1 MNEQVSLKNYFYRSV
16 DLLEKKDKSKL
27 LLVTFVQIGLAILDL
42 IAVTLIGIVTAL
54 TLSGIQSK
62 SPPEQIGRILEL
74 FGAQDLN
81 FQLQVAILGTL
92 AAVIMVTKT
101 LSSVFLVR
109 RILEFL
115 AFKSALVSVSL
126 TKKVMN
132 QPYEFIKQNSSQS
145 IVYALTQGCNSL
157 VLGVV
162 GSGIQLIVEAS
173 LILIMLAGLFIY
185 EPLASMGALLYF
197 GVISLVQQSLLGKR
211 ALELGSSGAN
221 VKVLANKKIIEALS
235 LYREIY
241 ARQAIGKYSKEIEEL
256 MKAAAS
262 VTARLNFFPFIS
274 KYTLETALVLGALS
288 LAAIQFIVS
297 DAVQAIT
304 TLVIFLAAATRV
316 SPALLRVQQSLVGIK
331 ANIGAA
337 EPAIDLINAIAIQDR
352 FIGSPRQA
360 LPVEHEICLKD
371 VTFIYQ
377 KTNVPVI
384 ENLNLN
390 INRGQLVAVIGPS
403 GSGKTTLVDLI
414 LGLLQPQSG
423 TISIRG
429 KSPQEFVTGAYGT
442 IGYVAQDAT
451 LIDGSLRDNLIFGL
465 EKHVED
471 EDLLKIL
478 ETVAMREFVESLPNE
493 LNTLVGERGTLLSG
507 GQRQRL
513 NLARA
518 LVTNPEILV
527 LDEATS
533 ALDVETESVITKS
546 IESLKLNR
554 TIIVIAHRLSTVLNA
569 DNIVFMQDGHILGQ
583 GHFSEL
589 RKTVPDFDRQAQ
601 LAGYQE

>member
-1 MNEQVSLKNYFYRSV
+1 
-16 DLLEKKDKSKL
+16 
-27 LLVTFVQIGLAILDL
+27 
-42 IAVTLIGIVTAL
+42 
-54 TLSGIQSK
+54 
-62 SPPEQIGRILEL
+62 
-74 FGAQDLN
+74 
-81 FQLQVAILGTL
+81 
-92 AAVIMVTKT
+92 
-101 LSSVFLVR
+101 
-109 RILEFL
+109 
-115 AFKSALVSVSL
+115 
-126 TKKVMN
+126 
-132 QPYEFIKQNSSQS
+132 
-145 IVYALTQGCNSL
+145 
-157 VLGVV
+157 
-162 GSGIQLIVEAS
+162 
-173 LILIMLAGLFIY
+173 
-185 EPLASMGALLYF
+185 
-197 GVISLVQQSLLGKR
+197 
-211 ALELGSSGAN
+211 
-221 VKVLANKKIIEALS
+221 
-235 LYREIY
+235 
-241 ARQAIGKYSKEIEEL
+241 
-256 MKAAAS
+256 
-262 VTARLNFFPFIS
+262 
-274 KYTLETALVLGALS
+274 
-288 LAAIQFIVS
+288 
-297 DAVQAIT
+297 
-304 TLVIFLAAATRV
+304 
-316 SPALLRVQQSLVGIK
+316 
-331 ANIGAA
+331 
-337 EPAIDLINAIAIQDR
+337 
-352 FIGSPRQA
+352 
-360 LPVEHEICLKD
+360 VEHEICLKE

-478 ETVAMREFVESLPNE
+478 ETVAMREFVESLPNK